1 MYQFV
6 LRRMLLSIPTL
17 LIVSFLIFGMVRI
30 DPDSIVGARLG
41 EGYSEEQAKQIKH
54 EYGLDRPVAT
64 EYARWV
70 GNIVTGDWGESA
82 YTYQPVL
89 AEMAPKIAV
98 TLELALFAVILSV
111 LIGLPVGVF
120 SAMRQ
125 DKWPDYVLRSNAILG
140 LSVPGFYIATIVL
153 ALLANQLQWIP
164 DIRYHSFLD
173 DPLANL
179 KQMWL
184 PALILSL
191 GTAASVMRYSRTM
204 MLEVLRQDYIRTAWS
219 KGLDERV
226 VIARHALKNAMLPVV
241 TILGLTMATLVGG
254 TVIFEGLFGLPGLGR
269 HLVGAVARKD
279 FAVIQGVALFF
290 AVAVVTINLVV
301 DISYTVLD
309 PRARR

>member
-6 LRRMLLSIPTL
+6 LRRVLLSIPTL

-30 DPDSIVGARLG
+30 NPDSIVGARLG
-41 EGYSEEQAKQIKH
+41 EGYSEEQAKQIKQD
-54 EYGLDRPVAT
+54 YGLDRPVAT

-70 GNIVTGDWGESA
+70 GNILTGDWGKSA
-82 YTYQPVL
+82 YTYRPVL

-98 TLELALFAVILSV
+98 TLELALFAVVLSV
-111 LIGLPVGVF
+111 LIGLPVGVY

-140 LSVPGFYIATIVL
+140 LSVPGFYIATILL

-164 DIRYHSFLD
+164 DIRYHSLFD
-173 DPLANL
+173 DPIANL

-184 PALILSL
+184 PSLILSL

-226 VIARHALKNAMLPVV
+226 VIFRHALKNAALPVV

-309 PRARR
+309 PRARS

>member
-30 DPDSIVGARLG
+30 NPDSIVGARLG

-64 EYARWV
+64 EYVRWV
-70 GNIVTGDWGESA
+70 GNIVTGDWGKSA
-82 YTYQPVL
+82 YTYRPVL

-98 TLELALFAVILSV
+98 TLELALFAVIFSV
-111 LIGLPVGVF
+111 VIGLPVGVY

>member
-30 DPDSIVGARLG
+30 NPDSIVGARLG

-82 YTYQPVL
+82 YTYRPVL

>member
-30 DPDSIVGARLG
+30 NPDSIVGARLG

-70 GNIVTGDWGESA
+70 GNIVTGDWGKSA
-82 YTYQPVL
+82 YTYRPVL

>member
-6 LRRMLLSIPTL
+6 LRRMLLSLPTL

-30 DPDSIVGARLG
+30 NPDSIVGARLG

-70 GNIVTGDWGESA
+70 GNIVTGDWGKSA
-82 YTYQPVL
+82 YTYRPVL

-173 DPLANL
+173 DPLLNL